1 MLLLYLRGSIDE
13 KTSMISLRISLQVVL
28 TLLLFAIIASRPNAA
43 ATPQFDSP
51 QLAIGFKPRTPQQ
64 IAAFYEARGFS
75 KPMIDKL
82 KQQCFI
88 TTWIHNK
95 SSHVIWLDLS
105 QWQFSN
111 ASGAIERRNRQY
123 WKTVW
128 NKMHIPL
135 AHQSTFRWTLL
146 PETLDFQ
153 PGEREGGNIILPR
166 DVQPI
171 QIQATF
177 PTQADKSGTPI
188 IIKFSPLQCA
198 KNS

>member
-1 MLLLYLRGSIDE
+1 
-13 KTSMISLRISLQVVL
+13 MIFLPIPFQILV
-28 TLLLFAIIASRPNAA
+28 TLLLSAIIVTRADA
-43 ATPQFDSP
+43 ATAPRYDSP
-51 QLAIGFKPRTPQQ
+51 QLTVGFKSRTPQQ

-75 KPMIDKL
+75 KPMIDRL

-88 TTWIHNK
+88 TTRIHNK

-111 ASGAIERRNRQY
+111 ASGAIERRDRQY
-123 WKTVW
+123 WKDVW
-128 NKMHIPL
+128 KKMQIPL

-166 DVQPI
+166 DDQPI

-188 IIKFSPLQCA
+188 IIKFTSLQCA
-198 KNS
+198 KDS

>member
-1 MLLLYLRGSIDE
+1 M
-13 KTSMISLRISLQVVL
+13 SLRKTAYLSI
-28 TLLLFAIIASRPNAA
+28 TILLVTSIVARLNAA
-43 ATPQFDSP
+43 EPPQYDSP
-51 QLAIGFKPRTPQQ
+51 ELTIGFMPRTPQQ

-75 KPMIDKL
+75 KPMIEKL

-88 TTWIHNK
+88 TIWIHNK
-95 SSHVIWLDLS
+95 SSHIIWLDLS

-111 ASGAIERRNRQY
+111 TAGMLNRRDRQY
-123 WKTVW
+123 WKVMW
-128 NKMHIPL
+128 NKMQIPL

-153 PGEREGGNIILPR
+153 PDEREGGNIILPR
-166 DVQPI
+166 NAKPI

-188 IIKFSPLQCA
+188 NIKFKPIQCA
-198 KNS
+198 KDP

>member
-1 MLLLYLRGSIDE
+1 MKLICIPIYLL
-13 KTSMISLRISLQVVL
+13 L
-28 TLLLFAIIASRPNAA
+28 TLLLITFPVVGLNAA
-43 ATPQFDSP
+43 EPPHYDSS
-51 QLAIGFKPRTPQQ
+51 QLSIGFKPRTPQQ

-88 TTWIHNK
+88 TTLIHNK

-111 ASGAIERRNRQY
+111 ATGAIERRNRRY

-128 NKMHIPL
+128 NEMQIPL

-146 PETLDFQ
+146 PETLDFR
-153 PGEREGGNIILPR
+153 PDEREGGNLILPR
-166 DVQPI
+166 DDQPI
-171 QIQATF
+171 QIEAIF
-177 PTQADKSGTPI
+177 PTQADKSGIPI
-188 IIKFSPLQCA
+188 TIKFSPLRCA
-198 KNS
+198 KDS